1 MVGMAL
7 PQMSAIVAPGGGWC
21 LDVDQCTHVLAADAT
36 IFSHDGP
43 HPAVTDS
50 RTTIPRVPELR
61 RVLTF
66 WPLLLYGLAVI
77 VGAGIYVAIGA
88 VIARAGAAAP
98 LSFLLAGVAAGL
110 TGLCYAELA
119 GRFPEASGGV
129 AYVRHGFGSDRL
141 AQLTGAAMTIAVAIA
156 AASIAR
162 GAVHYL
168 AVLLPLAAP
177 LLTTILVVGF
187 TGIACLGVRESV
199 GLAAALSVI
208 EIAGLLAATAA
219 GVLAAPQY
227 HMAGIWPADVAG
239 WRGVLAGAF
248 IAFFAFIGFETLANL
263 AEEVKDPKRTVP
275 RGILGAVAASVVL
288 YVAVASAAVLADS
301 TAGNPLLDLFEGAGA
316 SVFASIASIAV
327 ANGVLVEIV
336 MLARLFYGMASKG
349 QLPGMFGRVDPHTH
363 APTIATMAAGA
374 IVLVTALL
382 VPFEQLLVLTNA
394 VTLGVF
400 ALIDMALWRV
410 QQREP
415 VVEGDF
421 AIPHWVPPLAALLAI
436 VLMLAEILV

>member
-1 MVGMAL
+1 
-7 PQMSAIVAPGGGWC
+7 
-21 LDVDQCTHVLAADAT
+21 
-36 IFSHDGP
+36 
-43 HPAVTDS
+43 VTDIDRPTS
-50 RTTIPRVPELR
+50 RIPELR

-66 WPLLLYGLAVI
+66 WPLILYGLAVI

-88 VIARAGAAAP
+88 VIRRAGAAAP

-129 AYVRHGFGSDRL
+129 AYVRRGFGSDRL
-141 AQLTGAAMTIAVAIA
+141 AQMTGAAMTLAVAIA

-162 GAVHYL
+162 GAVQYL
-168 AVLLPLAAP
+168 VVLLPLSTP
-177 LLTTILVVGF
+177 LLTAMLVAGF

-199 GLAAALSVI
+199 GLAAAMSVI

-219 GVLAAPQY
+219 GLLAAPEF
-227 HMAGIWPADVAG
+227 HMAGMWPTDVAG
-239 WRGVLAGAF
+239 WRGVLAGVF

-263 AEEVKDPKRTVP
+263 AEEVKDPTRTLP

-301 TAGNPLLDLFEGAGA
+301 TAGNPLLDLFEGTSV
-316 SVFASIASIAV
+316 SVFAAVGSIAV

-336 MLARLFYGMASKG
+336 MLARLFYGMACNG
-349 QLPGMFGRVDPHTH
+349 QLPAVLGRVDPRTHT
-363 APTIATMAAGA
+363 PTVATVVAGA
-374 IVLVTALL
+374 IVLAAALL

-394 VTLGVF
+394 ITLGVF
-400 ALIDMALWRV
+400 ALIDLALCRV
-410 QQREP
+410 QRNEP
-415 VVEGDF
+415 AAVGSF
-421 AIPHWVPPLAALLAI
+421 TIPRWCPPLAALLAI
-436 VLMLAEILV
+436 VLMLAEFLV